1 MDSQCSI
8 DIMATADK
16 FVSIG
21 DWESALQCLMKE
33 NARQPNS
40 ALEQQLVDLR
50 IRAFRESSWP
60 APDIEWPPAH
70 DVLPAS
76 GSDLPEINP
85 ADLTV
90 DALRS
95 GIMGNGALVVR
106 GLMDPHTV
114 DRMCDNIDRT
124 LVDRQSGGAHSDP
137 AGQSWY
143 QRSTQVQGG
152 PTQFFAL
159 GREKSSES
167 GSVWAVDSPRVASQ
181 LMEFYH
187 SINLPGLLNA
197 YFAEPATLSVKK
209 WVLRKVA
216 PNNGSKSGWHQD
228 GRFLGDGV
236 RTVNLW
242 IALTECGGQAKSPG
256 LDIVGGK
263 NRKIFETGTHG
274 APFDWTVGQGL
285 VDELGSESPVLCPR
299 FSPGDALFFDHYNL
313 HRTAF
318 GDDHT
323 ENRYALESWFFA
335 ASRAPAKQMPV
346 YF

>member
-1 MDSQCSI
+1 MASQSI
-8 DIMATADK
+8 SEIMSTVDN
-16 FVSIG
+16 FISIG
-21 DWESALQCLMKE
+21 DWESALQYLMKE
-33 NARQPNS
+33 NTQQPNS
-40 ALEQQLVDLR
+40 VLEQQLVDLR
-50 IRAFRESSWP
+50 IRAFRESKWP
-60 APDIEWPPAH
+60 APDVKWPPAH
-70 DVLPAS
+70 DVLPS
-76 GSDLPEINP
+76 KGSDLPEINP
-85 ADLTV
+85 DSLNV
-90 DALRS
+90 DSLRS
-95 GIMGNGALVVR
+95 GIMGNGGLIVR
-106 GLMDPHTV
+106 GLMDSHTV
-114 DRMCDNIDRT
+114 DTMRDNIDRT
-124 LVDRQSGGAHSDP
+124 LVDRQSGGGNSDSSEQ
-137 AGQSWY
+137 AWY
-143 QRSTQVQGG
+143 KRSTQVKGG

-159 GREKSSES
+159 GRERSSES

-181 LMEFYH
+181 LIEFYH

-197 YFAEPATLSVKK
+197 YFSEPATLSVKK

-228 GRFLGDGV
+228 GRFLGDGI

-242 IALTECGGQAKSPG
+242 IALTECGGDSKSPG
-256 LDIVGGK
+256 LDIVGGE
-263 NRKIFETGTHG
+263 NRKIYETGTQG

-285 VDELGSESPVLCPR
+285 VDGLGPESPALCPK

-335 ASRAPAKQMPV
+335 ASRAPAKQIPV

>member
-1 MDSQCSI
+1 MVSQSVS
-8 DIMATADK
+8 DIMSVVDK
-16 FVSIG
+16 FVSTG
-21 DWESALQCLMKE
+21 DWAAALRCLMKE
-33 NARQPNS
+33 NARQRSS

-50 IRAFRESSWP
+50 IRAFAESKWP
-60 APDIEWPPAH
+60 APDVEWPPAH
-70 DVLPAS
+70 GTLTTQ
-76 GSDLPEINP
+76 GSELPEIDP
-85 ADLTV
+85 AALTV
-90 DALRS
+90 EALRS
-95 GIMGNGALVVR
+95 GIMGNGALIVR
-106 GLMDPHTV
+106 GLMDSSTV
-114 DRMCDNIDRT
+114 GRMRDNIDRT
-124 LVDRQSGGAHSDP
+124 LVDRQSGGDSSDP
-137 AGQSWY
+137 ESWY
-143 QRSTQVQGG
+143 KRSTQVKGG

-159 GREKSSES
+159 GRESTSES
-167 GSVWAVDSPRVASQ
+167 GSVWAVDAPRVASQ
-181 LMEFYH
+181 LIEFYH
-187 SINLPGLLNA
+187 AINLPHLLNG
-197 YFAEPATLSVKK
+197 YFAEPAALSVKK

-228 GRFLGDGV
+228 GRFLGDGI

-263 NRKIFETGTHG
+263 NRKIYETGTQG

-285 VDELGSESPVLCPR
+285 VDGLGSESPALCPR

-346 YF
+346 FF